1 MAIQTNFTP
10 IPENTLV
17 LGADKY
23 FCMDGRVTHVNNNVL
38 VVGRSGSGKTRYLV
52 KPNLLQCNGSYVIS
66 DPKGML
72 RKEFGE
78 YFKSQ
83 GYEVLSMDF
92 IHPEKSNHYNPI
104 SKIHNT
110 NDIKKLVHGIVYAEI
125 NKGRQIQD
133 PYWEL
138 MTSSMLM
145 GIIGYMLEKD
155 EIPKEEKTMSMVQE
169 LLYKCNRGK
178 NIGIAGVG
186 DRHASEMTVLMEKH
200 NSDMKK
206 RGKNSW
212 AYKQFMKVDSA
223 PDKTYQTIISTAF
236 SKISIF
242 DSEELSMLLSED
254 GFDFKTIGQKPTALF
269 IEVSDTD
276 RSVDM
281 LVNLFY
287 TQLMNELCTYA
298 DDKCENGC
306 LPVPVQFIL
315 DDFATNCKINEFEN
329 MISNIRSRG
338 ISTMLMVQSESQL
351 VAGYGEAS
359 AETIVDNCSSLLYL
373 GGTNFKSAETAARRS
388 NKPVHEILNM
398 PIDTCWLF
406 RVGEKPQMVDFVD
419 IDAFQIQKKF
429 IPFAEMSDVRE
440 TIDM

>member
-1 MAIQTNFTP
+1 MAIQKNFAP
-10 IPENTLV
+10 IPENTLI

-72 RKEFGE
+72 RKEFE
-78 YFKSQ
+78 SYFKAQ
-83 GYEVLSMDF
+83 GYKVLSMDF
-92 IHPEKSNHYNPI
+92 IHPEKSTHYNPI

-110 NDIKKLVHGIVYAEI
+110 NDIKKLVHAIVYAEAS
-125 NKGRQIQD
+125 KGRRMED
-133 PYWEL
+133 PYWDL
-138 MTSSMLM
+138 MTASLLM
-145 GIIGYMLEKD
+145 GIIGYMFETND
-155 EIPKEEKTMSMVQE
+155 IPKTKRNMSMLEE
-169 LLYKCNRGK
+169 LLYKCNREK
-178 NIGIAGVG
+178 NANTGRAGERNV
-186 DRHASEMTVLMEKH
+186 SKMTKIMENH
-200 NSDMKK
+200 NYVMQK
-206 RGKNSW
+206 RGKESW

-242 DSEELSMLLSED
+242 DSEEISMLLSKD
-254 GFDFKTIGQKPTALF
+254 GFDFKVIGQKPTVLF
-269 IEVSDTD
+269 VEVSDTD
-276 RSVDM
+276 RSTDI

-298 DDKCENGC
+298 DDKCKNGC

-315 DDFATNCKINEFEN
+315 DDFATNCRIDGFEN

-351 VAGYGEAS
+351 VAGYGES
-359 AETIVDNCSSLLYL
+359 AQTIIDNCSSYLYL
-373 GGTNFKSAETAARRS
+373 GGTNFQSAEMAARRS
-388 NKPVHEILNM
+388 NRPVHEILNM
-398 PIDTCWLF
+398 PIDSCWLF
-406 RVGEKPQMVDFVD
+406 RIGEKPAMVDFVD
-419 IDAFQIQKKF
+419 IDAFQAQKKF
-429 IPFAEMSDVRE
+429 VPFVGLDDTRE
-440 TIDM
+440 GLAM